1 MKKWIAFAAFAGLLQ
16 AQALIEHAAA
26 ATGGTVGGVAGK
38 KVSDGLSK
46 IFEKVDTTTRKAAKA
61 GDNGKARDVDAKGA
75 PLLQV
80 GPGSPIKGRDTS
92 GVVPPPPPARR
103 AGVQTQAPPAPAP
116 APVVV
121 AQVPPPPPLPE
132 VKLDDLKKITAG
144 TKREE
149 VLKLG
154 PPASRV
160 TMFDD
165 GHLLEIYRYM
175 AGDMTL
181 GVVRLVD
188 GSVASLLIR

>member
-1 MKKWIAFAAFAGLLQ
+1 MKKWIAFVAFAGLVP

-38 KVSDGLSK
+38 KLSDGLTK
-46 IFEKVDTTTRKAAKA
+46 IFDKVDATTKKAAKA
-61 GDNGKARDVDAKGA
+61 GESGKSKEVDAKGA

-80 GPGSPIKGRDTS
+80 GPGSPKGRDTS

-103 AGVQTQAPPAPAP
+103 AGVQTQPPAPAP
-116 APVVV
+116 APVVAV
-121 AQVPPPPPLPE
+121 VTPPPPPLPE
-132 VKLDDLKKITAG
+132 VKLEDLKKIIAG

-175 AGDMTL
+175 AGDTTL

-188 GSVASLLIR
+188 GSVTSLLIR

>member
-1 MKKWIAFAAFAGLLQ
+1 MKKWIAFAAFAGLLP

-38 KVSDGLSK
+38 KLSDGLTK
-46 IFEKVDTTTRKAAKA
+46 IFEKVDATTKKAAKI
-61 GDNGKARDVDAKGA
+61 GENGQAKQVDAKGV

-80 GPGSPIKGRDTS
+80 GPGSPKGRDTS

-103 AGVQTQAPPAPAP
+103 AGVQTQAPPPVP

-121 AQVPPPPPLPE
+121 VAPPPPPPPE
-132 VKLDDLKKITAG
+132 VKVEDLKKLIAG

-154 PPASRV
+154 PPAARV

-175 AGDMTL
+175 AGDTTL
-181 GVVRLVD
+181 GVVRLID
-188 GSVASLLIR
+188 GSVSSLLIR